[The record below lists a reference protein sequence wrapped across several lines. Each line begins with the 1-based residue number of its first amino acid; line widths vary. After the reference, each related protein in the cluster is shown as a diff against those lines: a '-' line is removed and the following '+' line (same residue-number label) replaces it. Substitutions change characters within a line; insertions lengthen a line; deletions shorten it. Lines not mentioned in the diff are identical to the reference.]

1 MFNNRQSDV
10 IERESY
16 IDEFEKTGT
25 VSNQPQVQVSAQEQ
39 ERVAFNSRISS
50 NFERL
55 IRPDVRSVQSEIDE
69 RNRVYDKF
77 TTAVNTDA
85 TPSST
90 TMQFKGMPR
99 AEIYQD
105 YRVDESQYQAS
116 TTARPR
122 AKLLMAV
129 LVVLIMALSVLVV
142 LNSALINNMNTLITE
157 KQQQIEV
164 LKETQGQ
171 YEQALKDVT
180 DSESIKD
187 SAIGNGM
194 VE

>member
-1 MFNNRQSDV
+1 MFNSRQSDV
-10 IERESY
+10 IDRESY
-16 IDEFEKTGT
+16 IDEFEKP
-25 VSNQPQVQVSAQEQ
+25 VAEVKPQVNTFDQDRET
-39 ERVAFNSRISS
+39 FNSRISS

-55 IRPDVRSVQSEIDE
+55 IRPDVKSVQAEIIE
-69 RNRVYDKF
+69 RNRVYDKY
-77 TTAVNTDA
+77 TTAINTDA
-85 TPSST
+85 APSQT

-116 TTARPR
+116 ATARPK

-142 LNSALINNMNTLITE
+142 YNSALLNNMNDLIGQ
-157 KQQQIEV
+157 KQEQIEV
-164 LKETQGQ
+164 LKETKSQ
-171 YEQALKDVT
+171 YEEALKEVSNSDA
-180 DSESIKD
+180 IKD

>member
-1 MFNNRQSDV
+1 MFNSRQSDV
-10 IERESY
+10 IDRESY
-16 IDEFEKTGT
+16 IDEFEKP
-25 VSNQPQVQVSAQEQ
+25 VAEVKPQVSVFEQ
-39 ERVAFNSRISS
+39 ERQTFNSRISS

-55 IRPDVRSVQSEIDE
+55 IRPDVKSVQAEIDE

-85 TPSST
+85 APSQT
-90 TMQFKGMPR
+90 TMQFRGMPR

-129 LVVLIMALSVLVV
+129 LVVLIMVLSVLVV
-142 LNSALINNMNTLITE
+142 LNSALLNNMNTLISQ
-157 KQQQIEV
+157 KQEQIEV
-164 LKETQGQ
+164 LQETKNQ
-171 YEQALKDVT
+171 YEEALKGVSG
-180 DSESIKD
+180 SETIKD
-187 SAIGNGM
+187 SAMGNGM

>member
-1 MFNNRQSDV
+1 MFNSRQSDV

-16 IDEFEKTGT
+16 IDEFEKPVET
-25 VSNQPQVQVSAQEQ
+25 QQVSPFDQDRE
-39 ERVAFNSRISS
+39 AFNSRISS

-55 IRPDVRSVQSEIDE
+55 VRPDVRSVQDEIVE
-69 RNRVYDKF
+69 RNRIYDKY
-77 TTAVNTDA
+77 TTAINNDA
-85 TPSST
+85 SPSQT
-90 TMQFKGMPR
+90 TMQFRGMPR

-116 TTARPR
+116 ATARPR

-129 LVVLIMALSVLVV
+129 LAVVIMALSVLVV
-142 LNSALINNMNTLITE
+142 LNSALLNNMNTLIAQ
-157 KQQQIEV
+157 KQEQVEV
-164 LKETQGQ
+164 LQETKSQ
-171 YEQALKDVT
+171 YDEALKEVT
-180 DSESIKD
+180 NSENIKD